1 MKEEGK
7 DRIDGLFEGFNG
19 QWDTEEPTLGH
30 HNRFMQRL
38 EGKKKKKFGFMR
50 IASSVAAVVLMVIG
64 FVTVYNNGLTNG
76 LAENKLSPKNRET
89 QQYFAMVINKELAK
103 VEKENSPE
111 TKTLVH
117 DALQRMDALDKDYA
131 RLQDE
136 LAEKGENKKI
146 IHAMITNLQ
155 TRVSFLEEVLTRI
168 ENIKKI
174 KNNYHEN
181 NS

>member
-1 MKEEGK
+1 MKEEER
-7 DRIDGLFEGFNG
+7 DPIDGLFEGFNG
-19 QWDTEEPTLGH
+19 KWDTEEPTLGH
-30 HNRFMQRL
+30 HNRFMDRL
-38 EGKKKKKFGFMR
+38 DGKKKKSFGFMR
-50 IASSVAAVVLMVIG
+50 IAVSVAAVAIMVVG
-64 FVTVYNNGLTNG
+64 FITVYHNGINNGM
-76 LAENKLSPKNRET
+76 AANKLSPKNREA

-117 DALQRMDALDKDYA
+117 DALQRVDELDKDYA
-131 RLQDE
+131 RLEDE
-136 LAEKGENKKI
+136 LMEKGESKKI

>member
-7 DRIDGLFEGFNG
+7 DGLNSLFEGFNN

-30 HNRFMQRL
+30 HNRFMERL
-38 EGKKKKKFGFMR
+38 EGKKKKRFGFMR
-50 IASSVAAVVLMVIG
+50 VAASVAAVAIMVLG
-64 FVTVYNNGLTNG
+64 FVMVYQNGINNGMAN
-76 LAENKLSPKNRET
+76 NMSPKNREA

-111 TKTLVH
+111 TRTLVH
-117 DALQRMDALDKDYA
+117 DALQRMDALEKDYN
-131 RLQDE
+131 RLEGE
-136 LAEKGENKKI
+136 LSEKGENKKI

-155 TRVSFLEEVLTRI
+155 TRVSFLEDVLTQI

>member
-1 MKEEGK
+1 MKEEEK
-7 DRIDGLFEGFNG
+7 DRIDGLFEGFKG

-30 HNRFMQRL
+30 HRRFMQRL
-38 EGKKKKKFGFMR
+38 EGKKKKKFGFIR
-50 IASSVAAVVLMVIG
+50 VAASVAAAVIMVIG
-64 FVTVYNNGLTNG
+64 FVTVYNNGMNDG
-76 LAENKLSPKNRET
+76 LAANKLSPGNREA
-89 QQYFAMVINKELAK
+89 QQYFATVINKELAK

-111 TKTLVH
+111 TKKLVT
-117 DALQRMDALDKDYA
+117 DALRRMSELDKDYA

-136 LAEKGENKKI
+136 FTEKGENKKI
-146 IHAMITNLQ
+146 LHAMITNLQ
-155 TRVSFLEEVLTRI
+155 TRVSFLEEVLTQI